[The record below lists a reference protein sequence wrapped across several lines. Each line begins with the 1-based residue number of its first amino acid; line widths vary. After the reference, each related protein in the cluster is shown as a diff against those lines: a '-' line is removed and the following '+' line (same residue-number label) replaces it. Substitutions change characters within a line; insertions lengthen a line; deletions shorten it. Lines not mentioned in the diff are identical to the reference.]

1 MHARVEDRTARA
13 SSSPSSGQLDAAY
26 PVDTAIRLILDNTR
40 ACFKGT
46 KAWFATQP
54 EGLKAEL
61 SVTLLPRMMRR
72 RAKPVHLVVDGL
84 PAHKNA
90 LVKEYVASMN
100 GMLTLH
106 LLHGYAPELPP
117 DELGLEPHETHGGA
131 KLIRRGEKLQQKIEA
146 QLVSKRAGVRA

>member
-1 MHARVEDRTARA
+1 M
-13 SSSPSSGQLDAAY
+13 
-26 PVDTAIRLILDNTR
+26 
-40 ACFKGT
+40 
-46 KAWFATQP
+46 ATQP

-106 LLHGYAPELPP
+106 LLHGDAPELPP
-117 DELGLEPHETHGGA
+117 TNWVWSHMKRTGVPE
-131 KLIRRGEKLQQKIEA
+131 LIRRGEKLQQKIEA